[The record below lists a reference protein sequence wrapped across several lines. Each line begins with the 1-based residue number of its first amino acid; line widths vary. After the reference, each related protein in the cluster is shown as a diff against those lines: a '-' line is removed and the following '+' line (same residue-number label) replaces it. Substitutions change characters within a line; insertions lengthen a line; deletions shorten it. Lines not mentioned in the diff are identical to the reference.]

1 MWLTECQKSSKPN
14 RLFIDQAKSHNAMH
28 CNKNNFSDRVLSVE
42 VKVKMASTTFTS
54 LAGFFMSFG
63 ACHGAIDSS
72 VTVFG
77 TTVGPNFKRAEGIR
91 RYFRSKC
98 ETNN

>member
-1 MWLTECQKSSKPN
+1 MQCIAIKTTPPTKY
-14 RLFIDQAKSHNAMH
+14 
-28 CNKNNFSDRVLSVE
+28 SVE

-54 LAGFFMSFG
+54 LAGFFISFG

-98 ETNN
+98 VINN

>member
-1 MWLTECQKSSKPN
+1 
-14 RLFIDQAKSHNAMH
+14 MH
-28 CNKNNFSDRVLSVE
+28 CIAIKTTSPTKYYSVE

-54 LAGFFMSFG
+54 LAGFFISFG

-98 ETNN
+98 KTNN

>member
-1 MWLTECQKSSKPN
+1 
-14 RLFIDQAKSHNAMH
+14 MH
-28 CNKNNFSDRVLSVE
+28 CIARKTTSPRKYSVE